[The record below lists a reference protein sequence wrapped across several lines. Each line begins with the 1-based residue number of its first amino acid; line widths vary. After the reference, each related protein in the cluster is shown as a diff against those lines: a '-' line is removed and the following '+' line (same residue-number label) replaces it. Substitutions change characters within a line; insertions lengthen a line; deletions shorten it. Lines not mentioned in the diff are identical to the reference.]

1 MEKNKPNNLFDV
13 IVVGAGHAGCEAALA
28 AARLG
33 CRTFLLTMGL
43 ERTALMA
50 CNPSIGGP
58 AKGHLVKEIDALGG
72 EMGVNADKNILQMR
86 LLNTKKGPAVR
97 AFRAQIDKHKYQTSM
112 KQVLE
117 NQPNLLLREAVAG
130 ELLTENNRVTGVK
143 TLSGGIYYAKAVIL
157 TTGVYLR
164 SRIFVGKN
172 SYEGGPGGQLSSMSL
187 SESLLSLG
195 IRLERFKTGT
205 PPRVYRST
213 INFDNLEPVT
223 GDNEEGSFS
232 FLTPTGNFKN
242 FKCWQTYTNERTH
255 QIIRENIDKTA
266 LYGGLIKGAGPR
278 YCPSIETKVVRF
290 SQRDR
295 HPIFIEPESE
305 GTQEMYVQGISTS
318 LPEDIQIKV
327 LRTLPGLEKVEFT
340 RAAYAI
346 EYDYAPPSQLKI
358 SLETKKVKGLFLAG
372 QINGTTGYEEAA
384 AQGLMAGIN
393 AALMCKDK
401 EPLVLSR
408 SQAYIAVLIDDLV
421 TKEIIEPY
429 RLFTSRAEYRLL
441 LRQDNA
447 DLRLTETGYR
457 IGLASEERYQ
467 KYLEKREQIEKEK
480 RFLQELKIY
489 PNAETN
495 NTLSSLGL
503 APLSKRVTGE
513 ELLRRPE
520 INYDT
525 LSVFFPE
532 ERTLSPK
539 VIPEV
544 VNQIKYQ
551 GYIEKEETR
560 VKRMS
565 NLEKKQIP
573 EDFNYE
579 EVRNLSTE
587 ARQKL
592 TQIKPLNLGQASRID
607 GVSPSDISLLDM
619 YLVKYRRKEEQDNLK
634 TSNEQ

>member
-1 MEKNKPNNLFDV
+1 MGKNRLDNNFDI

-33 CRTFLLTMGL
+33 CRSLLITVSL

-97 AFRAQIDKHKYQTSM
+97 AFRAQIDKQKYQASM

-117 NQPNLLLREAVAG
+117 NQPNLLLREAIAA
-130 ELLTENNRVTGVK
+130 ELLTENNQTTGIK
-143 TLSGGIYYAKAVIL
+143 TLSGAIYYAKAIIL

-164 SRIFVGKN
+164 SKIFVGN
-172 SYEGGPGGQLSSMSL
+172 NFYEGGPGGQLPSVSL

-195 IRLERFKTGT
+195 IRLKKFKTGT
-205 PPRVYRST
+205 PPRVYQRS
-213 INFDNLEPVT
+213 INFDKLEPVT

-232 FLTPTGNFKN
+232 FLTPTKKFKN
-242 FKCWQTYTNERTH
+242 LKCWQTYTNDLTH
-255 QIIRENIDKTA
+255 RIIREHINEAA
-266 LYGGLIKGAGPR
+266 LYGGLIKGVGPR

-290 SQRDR
+290 SDRER
-295 HPIFIEPESE
+295 HPIFLEPESE
-305 GTQEMYVQGISTS
+305 DTQEMYVQGISTS
-318 LPEDIQIKV
+318 LPENIQIRV

-340 RAAYAI
+340 RSAYAI

-358 SLETKKVKGLFLAG
+358 SLETKKIKGLFLAG

-384 AQGLMAGIN
+384 AQGLIAGIN
-393 AALMCKDK
+393 AAHLCRGK
-401 EPLVLSR
+401 EPLIIPR
-408 SQAYIAVLIDDLV
+408 SQGYIGVLIDDLV
-421 TKEIIEPY
+421 TKEIVEPY

-441 LRQDNA
+441 LRQDNS

-467 KYLEKREQIEKEK
+467 KYLEKKEQIENEK
-480 RFLQELKIY
+480 RYLKKLKIY
-489 PNAETN
+489 PDTETN
-495 NTLSSLGL
+495 NRLKSMGLS
-503 APLSKRVTGE
+503 PLSKQVTAE

-520 INYDT
+520 INYND
-525 LSVFFPE
+525 LRAFFPE
-532 ERTLSPK
+532 ERNLSPEA
-539 VIPEV
+539 VPEV
-544 VNQIKYQ
+544 VNQVKYQ
-551 GYIEKEETR
+551 GYIDKEEIR

-565 NLEKKQIP
+565 DLEKKQIP
-573 EDFNYE
+573 DNFNYDK
-579 EVRNLSTE
+579 VKNLSTE

-592 TQIKPLNLGQASRID
+592 TEIKPINLGQASRID

-619 YLVKYRRKEEQDNLK
+619 YLFKFRKKEGNGMHK
-634 TSNEQ
+634 K